1 MSGVYSRRAINS
13 LLRSASLLGLG
24 LPAVTATGA
33 TSAVGAMT
41 PHEAQKIGA
50 DAYVYGYALIT
61 SEITRQ
67 TFTNV
72 ATPSVQTLQAPMGQ
86 IVSQPMYP
94 PANYKGVTAP
104 NADTLYSAGFFD
116 VSNEPWIF
124 SYPDMHGRYFLFPIY
139 SLWTE
144 VLASPGKRTLG
155 TGAQTIAIIGPGWNG
170 NLPKGVTQV
179 VKSPTGTIFM
189 IGRVYADGSAEDYA
203 TVHALQRQFKL
214 YPLSAWG
221 KPYAPPPGTVDP
233 HAPSP
238 KEIVRNLINAMD
250 AQSYFAMMAKVMGD
264 NPPVLPADAP
274 IVAAMAKI
282 GLVPGQAFDLSRLD
296 QAVQAALK
304 DVGKLAFAQIAAEQ
318 TKVGRFANGWSIS
331 DKGGIYGTN
340 YLLRATIA
348 AFGWGSNQPKD
359 AVYPFTRVDAD
370 GKPLSGAN
378 KYVLH
383 FAKGETPPADGFW
396 SITMYDTEFYFY
408 PNPLN
413 KLTVSPRNHLKYNA
427 DGSLDLYFRHDSPG
441 TADEANWLPAPT
453 GDFILM
459 MRLYW
464 PKETPPSIL
473 DGSWTPP
480 PVRRTT

>member
-1 MSGVYSRRAINS
+1 M
-13 LLRSASLLGLG
+13 LGLA
-24 LPAVTATGA
+24 LPTGTATA
-33 TSAVGAMT
+33 ETMT
-41 PHEAQKIGA
+41 PQAAQTIGI
-50 DAYVYGYALIT
+50 DAYVYGYSLMT

-67 TFTNV
+67 AFTNV
-72 ATPSVQTLQAPMGQ
+72 VAPSVRTLQAPMGQ

-104 NADTLYSAGFFD
+104 NADTLYSAGFVD
-116 VSNEPWIF
+116 VSKQPWIF

-155 TGAQTIAIIGPGWNG
+155 TGAQTIAITGPGWSG
-170 NLPKGVTQV
+170 KLPKGVTQV
-179 VKSPTGTIFM
+179 IKSPTGIIFM
-189 IGRVYADGSAEDYA
+189 IGRVYADGSAKDYA
-203 TVHALQRQFKL
+203 AVHALQRQFRL

-221 KPYAPPPGTVDP
+221 KPYKPPPGTVDP
-233 HAPSP
+233 DAPSP
-238 KEIVRNLINAMD
+238 KEIVRNLISALD
-250 AQSYFAMMAKVMGD
+250 TRTYFAMLAKVMGN

-274 IVAAMAKI
+274 MVASMTKI

-296 QAVQAALK
+296 PAVQAALK
-304 DVGKLAFAQIAAEQ
+304 DVGKLAYPQIEAEQ
-318 TKVGRFANGWSIS
+318 TKLGRFVNRWSIS
-331 DKGGIYGTN
+331 DQGGIYGTN
-340 YLLRATIA
+340 YLLRAAIA

-359 AVYPFTRVDAD
+359 AVYPFTRVGAD

-383 FAKGETPPADGFW
+383 FAKGETPPVDGFW
-396 SITMYDTEFYFY
+396 SITMYDTDFYFY
-408 PNPLN
+408 PNSLN

-427 DGSLDLYFRHDSPG
+427 DGSLDLYFQHDSPG
-441 TADEANWLPAPT
+441 QAHEANWLPAPS

-480 PVRRTT
+480 PVRQVA